1 MLGIPLPSIPT
12 CVGSKTSADAIAE
25 QQSARKVSVSCAT
38 RSLQCWP
45 GRVARSG
52 SAQHCSEMVMQGYTG
67 KPLFN
72 LRAGG
77 LD

>member
-1 MLGIPLPSIPT
+1 MFGSPMPSIPT

-38 RSLQCWP
+38 KSLQCWP

-52 SAQHCSEMVMQGYTG
+52 SAQHCSGMVMQGYTG
-67 KPLFN
+67 EPLFI
-72 LRAGG
+72 LSAGV